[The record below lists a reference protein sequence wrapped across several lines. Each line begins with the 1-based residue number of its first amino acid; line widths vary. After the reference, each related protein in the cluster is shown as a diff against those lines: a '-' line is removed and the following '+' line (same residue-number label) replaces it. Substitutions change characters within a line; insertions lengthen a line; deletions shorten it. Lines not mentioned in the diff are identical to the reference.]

1 MGDLMREVKVEKS
14 IYINIKWIGLF
25 GHLLCSTRGERK
37 MEKKKIFYFYWLA
50 ALDLIIC
57 NSMPSH
63 LLYKIWT
70 QHIFIIAHYSHRIQ
84 RSKPKK
90 KIQMKNGFISKG
102 DVSIIT
108 HPYMHAIWYGKNATS
123 HQIGSKKRNREK
135 GKMQKVF
142 RILWIADI
150 TIMYRHHHH
159 HPVRMHIE

>member
-37 MEKKKIFYFYWLA
+37 MEKKKIFYFYSLA

-90 KIQMKNGFISKG
+90 KFKWKTVSYRKG
-102 DVSIIT
+102 TFQLLRIHICMLYDMVKMQHHIKSD
-108 HPYMHAIWYGKNATS
+108 
-123 HQIGSKKRNREK
+123 QRRETERK
-135 GKMQKVF
+135 GKCKKYF
-142 RILWIADI
+142 EFCESRI
-150 TIMYRHHHH
+150 
-159 HPVRMHIE
+159 